1 MVETLRIN
9 SGEYVGLSIL
19 RITTIPHLS
28 ILTDDQ
34 SVQGLQCA
42 VIKAGQDFSGMLTE
56 AYQQYKDSFLQTGSA
71 GSAATWLILDCCME
85 STDTESAMAAT
96 DTP

>member
-9 SGEYVGLSIL
+9 SGEYVGLNIL

-34 SVQGLQCA
+34 SVQGQQCA

-56 AYQQYKDSFLQTGSA
+56 AY
-71 GSAATWLILDCCME
+71 
-85 STDTESAMAAT
+85 
-96 DTP
+96 

>member
-9 SGEYVGLSIL
+9 SGEYVGLNIL

-34 SVQGLQCA
+34 SVQGQQCA
-42 VIKAGQDFSGMLTE
+42 VIKAGQDFPVCLL
-56 AYQQYKDSFLQTGSA
+56 KHINNIR
-71 GSAATWLILDCCME
+71 ILFADRKCR
-85 STDTESAMAAT
+85 
-96 DTP
+96 

>member
-9 SGEYVGLSIL
+9 SGEYVGLNIL

-34 SVQGLQCA
+34 SVQGQQCA
-42 VIKAGQDFSGMLTE
+42 VIKAGQDFSGSPDKPGGIKHIAL
-56 AYQQYKDSFLQTGSA
+56 
-71 GSAATWLILDCCME
+71 
-85 STDTESAMAAT
+85 
-96 DTP
+96 

>member
-9 SGEYVGLSIL
+9 SGEYVGLNIL

-34 SVQGLQCA
+34 SVQGQQCA
-42 VIKAGQDFSGMLTE
+42 VVKAGQDFSGMLTE

-71 GSAATWLILDCCME
+71 VDISFELSWISSPVVNQPYAAET
-85 STDTESAMAAT
+85 
-96 DTP
+96 

>member
-9 SGEYVGLSIL
+9 SGEYVGLNIL

-34 SVQGLQCA
+34 SVQGQQCA
-42 VIKAGQDFSGMLTE
+42 VIKAG
-56 AYQQYKDSFLQTGSA
+56 
-71 GSAATWLILDCCME
+71 
-85 STDTESAMAAT
+85 
-96 DTP
+96 